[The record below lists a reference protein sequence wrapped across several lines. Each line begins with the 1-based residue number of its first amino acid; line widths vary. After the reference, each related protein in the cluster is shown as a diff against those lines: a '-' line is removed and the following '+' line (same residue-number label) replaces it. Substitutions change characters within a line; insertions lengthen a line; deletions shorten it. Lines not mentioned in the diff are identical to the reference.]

1 MSFDNILM
9 FTGKFLDKPGNNLYG
24 KNLYIPATDKH
35 PAFTF
40 KIIRVSLFGITNIH
54 SFGIQFNSAEDRQLV
69 ADYDFAGEIF
79 YIDVKQAAD
88 SPN

>member
-1 MSFDNILM
+1 MSVGNILM
-9 FTGKFLDKPGNNLYG
+9 FTGKFLDKINNNLYG

-40 KIIRVSLFGITNIH
+40 NITRVPLFGATNIY
-54 SFGIQFNSAEDRQLV
+54 SFGIQFKSAAERQLV

-79 YIDVKQAAD
+79 YIDA
-88 SPN
+88 

>member
-9 FTGKFLDKPGNNLYG
+9 FTGKFLDNPGNNIHG

-40 KIIRVSLFGITNIH
+40 TITRVPIFGVINAH
-54 SFGIQFNSAEDRQLV
+54 SFGIQFNSAEERQLV
-69 ADYDFAGEIF
+69 ADYDFDADIF
-79 YIDVKQAAD
+79 YIDV
-88 SPN
+88 